1 VAKKPTTKVLG
12 NFFCPEM
19 RTVCALLE
27 LNDIQYA
34 HENIEIFSESG
45 RKDYLG
51 LNPADMMP
59 TIIEG
64 YQTILA
70 DPPHLYKYLCKTKEI
85 DEKFYPNKDM
95 NKDKKK
101 MID

>member
-1 VAKKPTTKVLG
+1 
-12 NFFCPEM
+12 M

-27 LNDIQYA
+27 LNEIQYNC
-34 HENIEIFSESG
+34 ENIEIFSESG
-45 RKDYLG
+45 KKDYLG
-51 LNPADMMP
+51 LNPADQMP
-59 TIIEG
+59 TLIEG
-64 YQTILA
+64 FQTILA

-85 DEKFYPNKDM
+85 DEKFYPHKDM